1 LEGALNI
8 GITNQKGGVGK
19 TAIAQNLSAALALK
33 NKKVLLVDFDPQS
46 SLTKSILGRD
56 YPISETDAYVR
67 NFYNDKKV
75 TPINVNPNLD
85 FIGCD
90 GTLAGVADRGIEAI
104 WGLQEGLST
113 MAPSYNYVLIDS
125 LPSMG
130 SLFLAVLK
138 ACDRVIIPVVPEF
151 QVLNGLKDFFDTV
164 EKAKLRKINENI
176 QIAGIVFSM
185 VESHK
190 RKMQNTIMDELKGDL
205 NGLIWE
211 TKIYNRVSISEAPGL
226 KQNVFD
232 YEPGGIAAE
241 FFTALAGEFIQRM
254 GASK

>member
-1 LEGALNI
+1 LNV

-19 TAIAQNLSAALALK
+19 TAIAQNLSIALSR
-33 NKKVLLVDFDPQS
+33 KKKKILLVDFDPQA

-56 YPISETDAYVR
+56 YPIAKTEAYVR
-67 NFYNDKKV
+67 NFYSD
-75 TPINVNPNLD
+75 TPVVPVNVCTNLD

-90 GTLAGVADRGIEAI
+90 SMLSGIADLGIDAMY
-104 WGLQEGLST
+104 GLQEGIESISKKYDYT
-113 MAPSYNYVLIDS
+113 LIDS

-130 SLFLAVLK
+130 TLFLAVLR
-138 ACDRVIIPVVPEF
+138 ACDKVIIPVVPAF

-164 EKAKLRKINENI
+164 EKAKNRAINPKI
-176 QIAGIVFSM
+176 QIAGIIFSM

-190 RKMQNTIMDELKGDL
+190 RRMQHTIMEELRADL
-205 NGLIWE
+205 DGLVWD

-232 YEPGGIAAE
+232 YEPDGVAVE
-241 FFTALAGEFIQRM
+241 YFNTLADEFIKKIGGR
-254 GASK
+254 

>member
-1 LEGALNI
+1 MI
-8 GITNQKGGVGK
+8 VGITNQKGGVGK
-19 TAIAQNLSAALALK
+19 TAIAQNLSAALSQV
-33 NKKVLLVDFDPQS
+33 NKKILLVDFDPQS
-46 SLTKSILGRD
+46 SLTKSVLGRD
-56 YPISETDAYVR
+56 YPISESSAYVR
-67 NFYNDKKV
+67 NFYEEKEV
-75 TPINVNPNLD
+75 VPINVNLNLD
-85 FIGCD
+85 FLGSD
-90 GTLAGVADRGIEAI
+90 AMLSGVADRGIEAI

-113 MAPSYNYVLIDS
+113 FSNQYDYILIDS

-138 ACDRVIIPVVPEF
+138 ACNQVIIPVVPEF

-164 EKAKLRKINENI
+164 EKAKKRNVNPDI

-190 RKMQNTIMDELKGDL
+190 RRMQYTIMDELKHDL

-226 KQNVFD
+226 KQNVFE
-232 YEPGGIAAE
+232 YEPSGIAAA
-241 FFTALAGEFIQRM
+241 FFKDLANEFIQKI
-254 GASK
+254 GATR

>member
-1 LEGALNI
+1 MKI

-19 TAIAQNLSAALALK
+19 TAIAQNLSAALSRK

-56 YPISETDAYVR
+56 YPISETEASVR
-67 NFYNDKKV
+67 NFYNEKKV
-75 TPINVNPNLD
+75 TPISVNPNLD

-90 GTLAGVADRGIEAI
+90 GMLAGVADRGIDAM

-113 MAPSYNYVLIDS
+113 MAPNYDYVLIDS

-138 ACDRVIIPVVPEF
+138 ACDKVIIPVVPEF

-164 EKAKLRKINENI
+164 EKAKQRKINENI
-176 QIAGIVFSM
+176 QIAGIIFSM

-190 RKMQNTIMDELKGDL
+190 RRMQNTIMEELKSDF

-226 KQNVFD
+226 KQNVYE

-241 FFTALAGEFIQRM
+241 FFTALAAEFIDKM
-254 GASK
+254 EASK

>member
-1 LEGALNI
+1 VNI

-19 TAIAQNLSAALALK
+19 TAIAQNLSAALSRK
-33 NKKVLLVDFDPQS
+33 NKKTLLVDFDPQA

-56 YPISETDAYVR
+56 FQISETDGYVR
-67 NFYNDKKV
+67 NFYNDKEV
-75 TPINVNPNLD
+75 SPINVYPNLD

-90 GTLAGVADRGIEAI
+90 GMLAGVADRGIEAI
-104 WGLQEGLST
+104 WGLQEGLSS
-113 MAPSYNYVLIDS
+113 MSANYDYILIDS

-164 EKAKLRKINENI
+164 EKAKARKINENI
-176 QIAGIVFSM
+176 QIAGIIFSM

-190 RKMQNTIMDELKGDL
+190 RKMQNTIMDELKNDL
-205 NGLIWE
+205 NGMIWE

-226 KQNVFD
+226 RQNVFE
-232 YEPGGIAAE
+232 YEPGGIAAD
-241 FFTALAGEFIQRM
+241 FFTALAEEFIRKM
-254 GASK
+254 EESK